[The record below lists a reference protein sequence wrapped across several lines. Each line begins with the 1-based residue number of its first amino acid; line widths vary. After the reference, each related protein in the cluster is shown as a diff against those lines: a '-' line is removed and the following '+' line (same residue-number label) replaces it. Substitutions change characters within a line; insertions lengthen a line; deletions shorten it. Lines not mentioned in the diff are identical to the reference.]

1 MKETNRTVT
10 PLARKNDLVIQEL
23 PDEVLVY
30 DRETDRAHCLNKT
43 AALIWQQCDGQTDV
57 ATIAGRLG
65 NELNA
70 PSDER
75 MVWFALDQLNRDGLL
90 AEPVAAQAFMA
101 GMTRRQMVRTMGL
114 AAAIAVP
121 VITSIVAPTTAH
133 AVSCLANGQ
142 PCPLGPTTCCSNV
155 CTSPTNICGS

>member
-1 MKETNRTVT
+1 MKETNPTAT
-10 PLARKNDLVIQEL
+10 PLARKNNLVIQEL

-30 DRETDRAHCLNKT
+30 DQERDKAHCLNHT
-43 AALIWQQCDGQTDV
+43 AALIWKQCDGETEV
-57 ATIAGRLG
+57 ATIACRLG
-65 NELNA
+65 KELHA
-70 PSDER
+70 PVDER

-90 AEPVAAQAFMA
+90 AEPVVAPAFMA

-121 VITSIVAPTTAH
+121 VITSIMAPTTAH

-142 PCPLGPTTCCSNV
+142 PCPGGPTTCCSNV
-155 CTSPTNICGS
+155 CSSPANICGS